1 MKTKSITRGSSRTV
15 YKLASAV
22 GLVFWMLGVSVVCA
36 QEAQMQRGYVQRHE
50 PAQQPSIACG
60 DFNYSSL
67 SIGPL
72 DYRITPPD
80 VRELVER
87 RHFTKDVEQLK
98 QGITSSVG
106 GDINYTLRAFPNH
119 PRALKA
125 AAELARRKGGHRLAH
140 LRFSIDCYFDRAIA
154 FRPDDVQVRILWAF
168 ELLKSKQRAAALE
181 QTKVAESL
189 AKNDPMTH
197 YNVGLLYFELGDN
210 EKAMTNAKIAYDG
223 GFDLPGLR
231 EKLSKAG
238 QWKE

>member
-1 MKTKSITRGSSRTV
+1 V
-15 YKLASAV
+15 
-22 GLVFWMLGVSVVCA
+22 LGIPAVCA
-36 QEAQMQRGYVQRHE
+36 QDTQMQRGYVQRHK
-50 PAQQPSIACG
+50 PAQQPSTACG

-87 RHFTKDVEQLK
+87 RHFTQNVEQLK
-98 QGITSSVG
+98 QGVTSTVG
-106 GDINYTLRAFPNH
+106 GDISYTLRAFPNH

-125 AAELARRKGGHRLAH
+125 AAELARRNGGRMPAGMQ
-140 LRFSIDCYFDRAIA
+140 FSIQCWFDRAIA
-154 FRPDDVQVRILWAF
+154 FRPDDFQVRVLWAF
-168 ELLKSKQRAAALE
+168 ELLKSKQRAVALE

-189 AKNDPMTH
+189 AKDDPMMH
-197 YNVGLLYFELGDN
+197 YNVGLLYFELGDH

-223 GFDLPGLR
+223 GFNLPGLR
-231 EKLSKAG
+231 DKLSKAG

>member
-1 MKTKSITRGSSRTV
+1 MKTKSIARGSSSAV
-15 YKLASAV
+15 YKLAKAV
-22 GLVFWMLGVSVVCA
+22 GLVFWLLGVSAVCA
-36 QEAQMQRGYVQRHE
+36 QDAEMQRGYVQRHQ

-98 QGITSSVG
+98 QGVTSSVG

-119 PRALKA
+119 PRALRA
-125 AAELARRKGGHRLAH
+125 AAELARRSGGYKQARL
-140 LRFSIDCYFDRAIA
+140 RYSIECFFDRAIA
-154 FRPDDVQVRILWAF
+154 FRPDDVQVRVLWAF
-168 ELLKSKQRAAALE
+168 ELLKSKQRAVALE

-189 AKNDPMTH
+189 ASGDPMTH
-197 YNVGLLYFELGDN
+197 YNVGLLYFELGDHA
-210 EKAMTNAKIAYDG
+210 KAMTNAKIAYDG
-223 GFDLPGLR
+223 GFNLPGLR
-231 EKLSKAG
+231 DKLSKAG